1 MTGGVHGGDMPFHI
15 GQDPEDLPE
24 DGEPYWTIR
33 PWSYWAEEQAREFA
47 FVDLAGE
54 GSE

>member
-1 MTGGVHGGDMPFHI
+1 MPFHI

-24 DGEPYWTIR
+24 DGEAYWTIR
-33 PWSYWAEEQAREFA
+33 PWSYWAELQARELA